1 MLHYTRKARL
11 KKVHKMRDNMKAF
24 ISISSKTPGWS
35 ILAFSISHIFPICAY
50 HKLLKAAHSLR
61 VIQDKSIDNY
71 KIILEVCPFA
81 SRAVIGVNFSLLHR
95 PPYSLASVNEG

>member
-1 MLHYTRKARL
+1 VLVLSHEMFNATLYQEGKA

-61 VIQDKSIDNY
+61 VIQDKSIDN
-71 KIILEVCPFA
+71 
-81 SRAVIGVNFSLLHR
+81 IGGVPLRFTGSYRGELFS
-95 PPYSLASVNEG
+95 PP